1 MKPNWRSS
9 LANLWQDDRSTM
21 WRLMVVGGLGIGLV
35 AWGSWGAAGARA
47 TTSPA
52 ASGAATVGR
61 GLGAQEVQMDQQVAD
76 LVAAIP
82 GSGTVHV
89 AVSLAAG
96 SETEF
101 ASHSASER
109 VVAPEVQGVVVVA
122 SGAGA
127 PAVRQEITA
136 AVETLLQVSA
146 YQVVVLPDQ

>member
-21 WRLMVVGGLGIGLV
+21 WRLMAVGGLGVALV

-47 TTSPA
+47 TPPPP
-52 ASGAATVGR
+52 ASGAASGG
-61 GLGAQEVQMDQQVAD
+61 GLGAEEAQMDQQVAG

-82 GSGTVHV
+82 GSGAVHV

-101 ASHSASER
+101 ASHSASQR

>member
-21 WRLMVVGGLGIGLV
+21 WRLMVVGALGIALV
-35 AWGSWGAAGARA
+35 AWGSWGGGAAKGGTPPAAG
-47 TTSPA
+47 TA
-52 ASGAATVGR
+52 AAVGS
-61 GLGAQEVQMDQQVAD
+61 GLGAQEARLDQEVAS

-96 SETEF
+96 SETTF
-101 ASHSASER
+101 ASHHASQR
-109 VVAPEVQGVVVVA
+109 VVAPQVQGVVVVA

-127 PAVRQEITA
+127 PAVREEITA
-136 AVETLLQVSA
+136 AVETLLQVGA